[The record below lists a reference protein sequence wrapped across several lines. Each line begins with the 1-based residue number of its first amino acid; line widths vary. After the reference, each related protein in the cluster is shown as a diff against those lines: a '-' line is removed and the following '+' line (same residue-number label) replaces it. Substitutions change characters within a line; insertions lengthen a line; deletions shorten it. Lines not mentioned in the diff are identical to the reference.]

1 MSELGVNE
9 IITLAGVFLERS
21 NEQNVGLY
29 CSNNTRSLW
38 LSKKKHIAYLN
49 TLWMGLS
56 RRSQFMSNN

>member
-38 LSKKKHIAYLN
+38 LSTEMAKHFVDAAFRGTCL
-49 TLWMGLS
+49 
-56 RRSQFMSNN
+56 